1 MFYFNLN
8 RFMTKFIRNANR
20 ETFEF
25 ETFESLI
32 VDKKGILHQ
41 LKY

>member
-1 MFYFNLN
+1 
-8 RFMTKFIRNANR
+8 MTKSIRNANR

-25 ETFESLI
+25 ETFESLK
-32 VDKKGILHQ
+32 VDKKRILHQ